1 LGEGC
6 GRSEYDGRGDAMM
19 YIRRNSQVDGSSGT
33 IMGRGKL
40 PRMSCWLS
48 EIMHKC
54 NDRLLAWQR
63 PAPCALA
70 GETTRRAHVLYSCKK
85 LTFALSP
92 L

>member
-1 LGEGC
+1 
-6 GRSEYDGRGDAMM
+6 MM

-70 GETTRRAHVLYSCKK
+70 GETTRRAHVLYMYRKSVIVINILYSCKK